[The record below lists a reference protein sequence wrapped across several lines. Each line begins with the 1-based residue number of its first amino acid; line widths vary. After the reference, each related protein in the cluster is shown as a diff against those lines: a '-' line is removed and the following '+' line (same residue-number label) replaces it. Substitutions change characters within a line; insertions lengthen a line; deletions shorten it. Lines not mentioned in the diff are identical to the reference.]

1 MNFRTILAIR
11 DAASP
16 ALAAKIA
23 QISPNRLNQ
32 SVAHSAVRLTKLK
45 LLLLPHNK
53 RGWTPTNFYK
63 RAAASVISTVLP
75 EGVLISI
82 PQIGMRQ
89 RYQGGEIKPVNK
101 KFLAIP
107 VAEESYGKVPADF
120 GDQLQLV
127 AIKGKG
133 AWLALRSYESA
144 PSPRGE
150 GRGEGGRSA
159 KRTRNKQQGPGQ
171 STVRERLKFLFR
183 LSAGVTQQANPD
195 ILPTDDQ
202 YRDEALNAIEEALK

>member
-1 MNFRTILAIR
+1 MNFSANIKIT
-11 DAASP
+11 DNASP

-23 QISPNRLNQ
+23 AIAPNRLNQ

-45 LLLLPHNK
+45 LLSLPHNK
-53 RGWTPTNFYK
+53 RGWAPTNFYK

-82 PQIGMRQ
+82 PQIGIRQ

-107 VAEESYGKVPADF
+107 VAEEAYGKTPADF

-133 AWLALRSYESA
+133 AWLALRSFETRNTQHA
-144 PSPRGE
+144 T
-150 GRGEGGRSA
+150 
-159 KRTRNKQQGPGQ
+159 RTRNKQQGPGQ

-183 LSAGVTQQANPD
+183 LSSGVTQQANPD
-195 ILPTDDQ
+195 ILPTDEQ
-202 YRDEALNAIEEALK
+202 YREDARQAIEEAIK